1 MTRPQFSD
9 GRMTSNMEGTCE
21 YIEYADTDS
30 NVEKELREK
39 IKRWRQKAGDRE
51 EWASVINEPKAVRQ
65 P

>member
-39 IKRWRQKAGDRE
+39 IKR
-51 EWASVINEPKAVRQ
+51 
-65 P
+65 